1 MLEKRRLYPIG
12 QQDFPSLRKR
22 GDVYV
27 DKTEY
32 VYRMTHSDSK
42 YMFLS
47 RPRRFGKS
55 LLISTLHA
63 YFEGRRE
70 LFEGLAIESLEKD
83 WEPYPVIRL
92 DMSLAKHEEPEAR
105 TARGRVDLVMRS
117 KTDLYLMETKLND
130 NARAA
135 MHQIDLKD
143 YAARFALCGF
153 PVIKVGIN
161 SDSGQRTISDW
172 QIETQ

>member
-12 QQDFPSLRKR
+12 EQDFPSLRKSGR
-22 GDVYV
+22 IYV
-27 DKTEY
+27 DKSEY

-63 YFEGRRE
+63 YFEGRKE
-70 LFEGLAIESLEKD
+70 LFEGLAIESFEKD

-117 KTDLYLMETKLND
+117 KTDLYLIETKLND

-143 YAARFALCGF
+143 YAARFSTCSL
-153 PVIKVGIN
+153 PVTKVAIAF
-161 SDSGQRTISDW
+161 DCATHTLSDW
-172 QIETQ
+172 IIE

>member
-1 MLEKRRLYPIG
+1 
-12 QQDFPSLRKR
+12 
-22 GDVYV
+22 
-27 DKTEY
+27 
-32 VYRMTHSDSK
+32 MTHSSSK

-70 LFEGLAIESLEKD
+70 LFEGLAIEKLEKY

-92 DMSLAKHEEPEAR
+92 DMSMAKHEEPEAR
-105 TARGRVDLVMRS
+105 TARGRVDLVMCS
-117 KTDLYLMETKLND
+117 KTGLYLVETKLGD

-135 MHQIDLKD
+135 MHQIELKD
-143 YAARFALCGF
+143 YAARFSTYNL
-153 PVIKVGIN
+153 PVTKVAIAF
-161 SDSGQRTISDW
+161 DCVTRTLSDW
-172 QIETQ
+172 IIE